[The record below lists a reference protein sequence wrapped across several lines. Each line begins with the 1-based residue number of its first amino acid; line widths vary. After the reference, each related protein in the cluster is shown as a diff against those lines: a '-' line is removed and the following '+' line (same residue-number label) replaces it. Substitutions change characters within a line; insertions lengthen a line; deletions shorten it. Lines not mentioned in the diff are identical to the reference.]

1 MAEVRTL
8 GKEVDDIL
16 AAIDEVLAD
25 MGAQSLPISK

>member
-25 MGAQSLPISK
+25 MDSMGDKACQ